1 MYAWEYCNETHCF
14 VQWICA
20 NKNQHDNDAI
30 AILKQRSWVL
40 LLKSHRKTWTGF
52 VSLKNASLT
61 KIHIKKTIKNDRG
74 TVPGLSTSCLPGG
87 LEFSSQHSVRQLTT
101 TCSSSSLAPRSPLL
115 PSSSSCTDQLQV
127 TLAFCHNGLL
137 YRGHSIGMVLH
148 LNKWSQCDRL
158 RVSSFT

>member
-1 MYAWEYCNETHCF
+1 MHGNIVIKLIVLCNEYTPIKINTITM
-14 VQWICA
+14 QLRYL
-20 NKNQHDNDAI
+20 NKDHESFYWKVTEKHELA
-30 AILKQRSWVL
+30 LFPW
-40 LLKSHRKTWTGF
+40 
-52 VSLKNASLT
+52 KNASLT

-101 TCSSSSLAPRSPLL
+101 TCSSSSLAPRPL

-137 YRGHSIGMVLH
+137 YGGHSIGMVLH

>member
-1 MYAWEYCNETHCF
+1 MHAWEYCNETHCF
-14 VQWICA
+14 VQWIYA

-101 TCSSSSLAPRSPLL
+101 TCSSSSLAPPP

-137 YRGHSIGMVLH
+137 YGGHSIGMVLH
-148 LNKWSQCDRL
+148 LNKWSQCDPL